1 MRPCL
6 EQVWLL
12 WMLLCSRR
20 CFKFAVTWVWYT
32 ILIDFLLPVFVH
44 HTSHQY
50 HNHWSRMPSLDGFP
64 SSFLILLLLSIP
76 PGLMI
81 SCKCHK
87 SSSLTGEN
95 LWCVMKV
102 KSTYQRQI
110 SFVICS
116 VPWCV
121 AWGTWKDVDWSPV
134 SKQNTHLVI
143 PASNIQLKEFV
154 IFEMEDV
161 AEG

>member
-6 EQVWLL
+6 EQAWLV

-20 CFKFAVTWVWYT
+20 WFKFAATWVWYRV
-32 ILIDFLLPVFVH
+32 LIAFLLPVLVH

-50 HNHWSRMPSLDGFP
+50 HNHWSNMPSLDAFP

-95 LWCVMKV
+95 LWCIMKV

-116 VPWCV
+116 VPWWV
-121 AWGTWKDVDWSPV
+121 AWGTSKDVDWFQV

-154 IFEMEDV
+154 IFEMEDIS
-161 AEG
+161 ER